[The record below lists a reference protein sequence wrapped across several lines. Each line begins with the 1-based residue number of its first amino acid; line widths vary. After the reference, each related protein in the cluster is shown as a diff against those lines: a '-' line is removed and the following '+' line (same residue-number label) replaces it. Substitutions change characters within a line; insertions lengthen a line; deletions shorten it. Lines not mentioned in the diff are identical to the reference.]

1 MAYTDDWESLMNGV
15 FGPGGKLKFSQSTPQ
30 AAQPKPEKPEK
41 TQDSPLPDWN
51 AALLARQ
58 KKLDE
63 MLKQQNA
70 ALKGQDAATKSAL
83 EDSRKMLRDLE
94 EDGLLAKGTADAKP
108 EHLGSFEGLADEVK
122 KTVLGQDAF
131 VEGVARA
138 MRRPFVLGT
147 EPPAARNVVLL
158 CGGPGTGRHFA
169 LMETAR
175 CMAARGLLQSDQIAS
190 LDLALYPNSGAEKL
204 FLQDLYA
211 ALYAPGEIVV
221 FEHYESC
228 YPGFLK
234 TISDLAVKGS
244 APLSSRYLVNKEGI
258 LVDAGTAL
266 APGAVSRIDPRG
278 KYLIFFSNKGREAMA
293 DHFGAAFV
301 SALGDVCTTTPFA
314 REDLAALAAQQ
325 LNALARKV
333 QTRLGLTLSAGAD
346 VRDHVA
352 ARCTPEQGAAG
363 LAACC
368 DKIFRALSEYCLQT
382 DKKLTGTVTLIAR
395 PDGIDFQLGNAAPA
409 RLFDLLPAAY
419 TGAVDEIK
427 RELDELVG
435 LAPVKE
441 YVFGLAD
448 NIQVQQR
455 RAAAGFKTASLSMHM
470 IFTGNPGT
478 GKTTIARLVAR
489 YLKAI
494 GALKGG
500 QLIEV
505 GRGDLVGRYTG
516 HTAPLTNS
524 VIESALGGVLFI
536 DEAYSLYRGEQDSF
550 GLEAIDTLVKGMED
564 HRDELVV
571 ILAGYTKEME
581 TFLTANSGLA
591 SRFPNKIEFPD
602 YTADELL
609 DITTVLAKGKGY
621 RLAESCTFPLLG
633 YYKRRQALDSRTA
646 GNGRLARNTLEKAI
660 FNQSRRLVAEPAAA
674 LDLILP
680 GDLEFEE

>member
-15 FGPGGKLKFSQSTPQ
+15 FGPGGRFK
-30 AAQPKPEKPEK
+30 AAPGTSAPK
-41 TQDSPLPDWN
+41 TGGSAALPDLN
-51 AALLARQ
+51 AALLEQQ
-58 KKLDE
+58 KRLDE
-63 MLKQQNA
+63 LLKQQNA
-70 ALKGQDAATKSAL
+70 QLKTQSDATAAAL
-83 EDSRKMLRDLE
+83 ESSRQMLRDM
-94 EDGLLAKGTADAKP
+94 EDEGLLARGTTDVKP
-108 EHLGSFEGLADEVK
+108 EHLGSFEGLAAEVK
-122 KTVLGQDAF
+122 QTVLGQDAF
-131 VEGVARA
+131 VDSVVRA

-147 EPPAARNVVLL
+147 EAPAARNVILL
-158 CGGPGTGRHFA
+158 TGGAGTGRHFA
-169 LMETAR
+169 LEETAR
-175 CMAARGLLQSDQIAS
+175 CMAARGLLQSDRIAT

-211 ALYAPGEIVV
+211 ALHAPGEILA

-234 TISDLAVKGS
+234 TLSDLAVKGS

-266 APGAVSRIDPRG
+266 APGAVSRIDPCG
-278 KYLIFFSNKGREAMA
+278 KYLIFYSHKGREALA
-293 DHFGAAFV
+293 DKFGAALV
-301 SALGDVCTTTPFA
+301 SALGDVCETTSYT

-325 LNALARKV
+325 LNALAQKIR
-333 QTRLGLTLSAGAD
+333 TRLGLTLSAGAD
-346 VRDHVA
+346 VRDYVA
-352 ARCTPEQGAAG
+352 AQCTTQKGAAG
-363 LAACC
+363 LSACT
-368 DKIFRALSEYCLQT
+368 DRIFRALSEYCLRT
-382 DKKLTGTVTLIAR
+382 DETLTGTVTLTAGPEGVLFR
-395 PDGIDFQLGNAAPA
+395 LNDGADQP
-409 RLFDLLPAAY
+409 LFDLLPAAY
-419 TGAVDEIK
+419 TGALDAIRAEIN
-427 RELDELVG
+427 ELVG

-448 NIQVQQR
+448 NLQVQQR
-455 RAAAGFKTASLSMHM
+455 RAAAGLKTASLSMHM

-500 QLIEV
+500 QLVEV
-505 GRGDLVGRYTG
+505 TRADLVGRYTG

-571 ILAGYTKEME
+571 ILAGYTREME

-602 YTADELL
+602 YTAEELL
-609 DITTVLAKGKGY
+609 QITHVQARNKGY
-621 RLAESCTFPLLG
+621 RLAESCTQPLLI
-633 YYKRRQALDSRTA
+633 YYARWQAADARTA

-660 FNQSRRLVAEPAAA
+660 FHQSRRLVAEPAAA

-680 GDLEFEE
+680 SDLELKEP

>member
-15 FGPGGKLKFSQSTPQ
+15 FGPGGRFK
-30 AAQPKPEKPEK
+30 AAPGASAPK
-41 TQDSPLPDWN
+41 TGGSAALPDLN
-51 AALLARQ
+51 AALLEQQ
-58 KKLDE
+58 KRLDE
-63 MLKQQNA
+63 LLKQQNA
-70 ALKGQDAATKSAL
+70 QLKTQSDATAAAL
-83 EDSRKMLRDLE
+83 ESSRQMLRDM
-94 EDGLLAKGTADAKP
+94 EDEGLLARGTTDVKP
-108 EHLGSFEGLADEVK
+108 EHLGSFEGLAAEVK
-122 KTVLGQDAF
+122 QTVLGQDAF
-131 VEGVARA
+131 VDSVVRA

-147 EPPAARNVVLL
+147 EAPTARNVILL
-158 CGGPGTGRHFA
+158 TGGAGTGRHFA
-169 LMETAR
+169 LEETVR
-175 CMAARGLLQSDQIAS
+175 CMAARGLLQSDRIAT

-211 ALYAPGEIVV
+211 ALHAPGEILA

-234 TISDLAVKGS
+234 TLSDLAVKGS

-266 APGAVSRIDPRG
+266 APGAVSHIDPCG
-278 KYLIFFSNKGREAMA
+278 KYLIFYSHKGREALA
-293 DHFGAAFV
+293 DKFGAALV
-301 SALGDVCTTTPFA
+301 SALGDVCETASYT

-325 LNALARKV
+325 LNALAQKIR
-333 QTRLGLTLSAGAD
+333 TRLGLTLSAGAD
-346 VRDHVA
+346 VRDYVA
-352 ARCTPEQGAAG
+352 AQCTAQKGAAG
-363 LAACC
+363 LAECC
-368 DKIFRALSEYCLQT
+368 DHIFRALSEYCLRT
-382 DKKLTGTVTLIAR
+382 DKTLSGTAALTAGPEGLLFR
-395 PDGIDFQLGNAAPA
+395 LNDGPEEP
-409 RLFDLLPAAY
+409 LFDLLPAAY
-419 TGAVDEIK
+419 TGALDAIRAEIN
-427 RELDELVG
+427 ELVG

-448 NIQVQQR
+448 NLQVQQR
-455 RAAAGFKTASLSMHM
+455 RAAAGLKTASLSMHM

-478 GKTTIARLVAR
+478 GKTTIARLVAK

-500 QLIEV
+500 QLVEV
-505 GRGDLVGRYTG
+505 TRADLVGRYTG

-602 YTADELL
+602 YTAEELL
-609 DITTVLAKGKGY
+609 QITHVQAKNKGY
-621 RLAESCTFPLLG
+621 RLAESCTQPLLN
-633 YYKRRQALDSRTA
+633 YYARWQAADARTA

-660 FNQSRRLVAEPAAA
+660 FHQSRRLVAEPAAA
-674 LDLILP
+674 LDLLLP
-680 GDLEFEE
+680 SDLELKEP

>member
-15 FGPGGKLKFSQSTPQ
+15 FGPGGRFK
-30 AAQPKPEKPEK
+30 AAPGTSAPK
-41 TQDSPLPDWN
+41 TGGSAALPDLN
-51 AALLARQ
+51 AALLEQQ
-58 KKLDE
+58 KRLDE
-63 MLKQQNA
+63 LLKQQNA
-70 ALKGQDAATKSAL
+70 QLKTQSDVTAAAL
-83 EDSRKMLRDLE
+83 ESSRQMLRDM
-94 EDGLLAKGTADAKP
+94 EDEGLLARGTTDVKP
-108 EHLGSFEGLADEVK
+108 EHLGSFEGLAAEVK
-122 KTVLGQDAF
+122 QTVLGQDAF
-131 VEGVARA
+131 VDSVVRA

-147 EPPAARNVVLL
+147 EAPAARNVILL
-158 CGGPGTGRHFA
+158 TGGAGTGRHFA
-169 LMETAR
+169 LEETAR
-175 CMAARGLLQSDQIAS
+175 RMAARGLLQSDRIAT

-211 ALYAPGEIVV
+211 ALHAPGEILA

-234 TISDLAVKGS
+234 TLSDLAVKGS

-266 APGAVSRIDPRG
+266 APGAVSRIDPCG
-278 KYLIFFSNKGREAMA
+278 KYLIFYSHKGREALA
-293 DHFGAAFV
+293 DKFGAALV
-301 SALGDVCTTTPFA
+301 SALGDVCETASYT

-325 LNALARKV
+325 LNALAQKIR
-333 QTRLGLTLSAGAD
+333 TRLGLTLSAGAD
-346 VRDHVA
+346 VRDYVA
-352 ARCTPEQGAAG
+352 AQCTAQKGAAG
-363 LAACC
+363 LAECC
-368 DKIFRALSEYCLQT
+368 DRIFRALSEYCLQT
-382 DKKLTGTVTLIAR
+382 DETLTGTVTLTAGPEGVLFR
-395 PDGIDFQLGNAAPA
+395 LNDGADQP
-409 RLFDLLPAAY
+409 LFDLLPAAY
-419 TGAVDEIK
+419 TGALDAIRAEIN
-427 RELDELVG
+427 ELVG

-448 NIQVQQR
+448 NLQVQQR
-455 RAAAGFKTASLSMHM
+455 RAAAGLKTASLSMHM

-478 GKTTIARLVAR
+478 GKTTIARLVAK

-500 QLIEV
+500 QLVEV
-505 GRGDLVGRYTG
+505 TRADLVGRYTG

-571 ILAGYTKEME
+571 ILAGYTREME

-591 SRFPNKIEFPD
+591 SRFPNRIEFPD
-602 YTADELL
+602 YTAEELL
-609 DITTVLAKGKGY
+609 QITHVQAKNKGY
-621 RLAESCTFPLLG
+621 RLAESCTQPLLG
-633 YYKRRQALDSRTA
+633 YYARWQAADARTA

-660 FNQSRRLVAEPAAA
+660 FHQSRRLVAEPAAA

-680 GDLEFEE
+680 SDLELKEP

>member
-15 FGPGGKLKFSQSTPQ
+15 FGPGGRFK
-30 AAQPKPEKPEK
+30 AAPGTSAPK
-41 TQDSPLPDWN
+41 TGGSAALPDLN
-51 AALLARQ
+51 AALLEQQ
-58 KKLDE
+58 KRLDE
-63 MLKQQNA
+63 LLKQQNA
-70 ALKGQDAATKSAL
+70 QLKTQSDATAAAL
-83 EDSRKMLRDLE
+83 ESSRQMLRDM
-94 EDGLLAKGTADAKP
+94 EDEGLLARGTTDVKP
-108 EHLGSFEGLADEVK
+108 EHLGSFEGLAAEVK
-122 KTVLGQDAF
+122 QTVLGQDAF
-131 VEGVARA
+131 VDSVVRA

-147 EPPAARNVVLL
+147 EAPAAHNVILL
-158 CGGPGTGRHFA
+158 TGGAGTGRHFT
-169 LMETAR
+169 LEETAR
-175 CMAARGLLQSDQIAS
+175 CMAARGLLQSDRIAT

-211 ALYAPGEIVV
+211 ALHAPGEILA

-234 TISDLAVKGS
+234 TLSDLAVKGS

-266 APGAVSRIDPRG
+266 APGAVSRIDPCG
-278 KYLIFFSNKGREAMA
+278 KYLIFYSHKGREALA
-293 DHFGAAFV
+293 DKFGAALV
-301 SALGDVCTTTPFA
+301 SALGDVCETASYT

-325 LNALARKV
+325 LNALAQKIR
-333 QTRLGLTLSAGAD
+333 TRLGLTLSAGAD
-346 VRDHVA
+346 VRDYVA
-352 ARCTPEQGAAG
+352 AQCTAQKGAAG
-363 LAACC
+363 LSACT
-368 DKIFRALSEYCLQT
+368 DRIFRALSEYCLRT
-382 DKKLTGTVTLIAR
+382 DETLTGTVTLTAGPEGVLFR
-395 PDGIDFQLGNAAPA
+395 LNDGADQP
-409 RLFDLLPAAY
+409 LFDLLPAAY
-419 TGAVDEIK
+419 TGALDAIRAEIN
-427 RELDELVG
+427 ELVG

-448 NIQVQQR
+448 NLQVQQR
-455 RAAAGFKTASLSMHM
+455 RAAAGLKTASLSMHM

-500 QLIEV
+500 QLVEV
-505 GRGDLVGRYTG
+505 TRADLVGRYTG

-571 ILAGYTKEME
+571 ILAGYTREME

-591 SRFPNKIEFPD
+591 SRFPNRIEFPD
-602 YTADELL
+602 YTAVELL
-609 DITTVLAKGKGY
+609 QITRVLAKNKGY
-621 RLAESCTFPLLG
+621 TLAEACTEPLLG
-633 YYKRRQALDSRTA
+633 YYARWQAVDARTA

-660 FNQSRRLVAEPAAA
+660 FHQSRRLVAEPAAA

-680 GDLEFEE
+680 SDLELKEP

>member
-15 FGPGGKLKFSQSTPQ
+15 FGPGGRFK
-30 AAQPKPEKPEK
+30 AAPGTSAPK
-41 TQDSPLPDWN
+41 TGGSAALPDLN
-51 AALLARQ
+51 AALLEQQ
-58 KKLDE
+58 KRLDE
-63 MLKQQNA
+63 LLKQQNA
-70 ALKGQDAATKSAL
+70 QLRTQSDATAAAL
-83 EDSRKMLRDLE
+83 ESSRQMLRDM
-94 EDGLLAKGTADAKP
+94 EDEGLLARGTTDVKP
-108 EHLGSFEGLADEVK
+108 EHLGSFEGLAAEVK
-122 KTVLGQDAF
+122 QTVLGQDAF
-131 VEGVARA
+131 VDSVVRA

-147 EPPAARNVVLL
+147 EAPAARNVILL
-158 CGGPGTGRHFA
+158 TGGAGTGRHFA
-169 LMETAR
+169 LEETAR
-175 CMAARGLLQSDQIAS
+175 CMAARGLLQSDRIAT

-211 ALYAPGEIVV
+211 ALHAPGEILA

-234 TISDLAVKGS
+234 TLSDLAVKGS

-266 APGAVSRIDPRG
+266 APGAVSRIDPCG
-278 KYLIFFSNKGREAMA
+278 KYLIFYSHKGREALA
-293 DHFGAAFV
+293 DKFGAALV
-301 SALGDVCTTTPFA
+301 SALGDVCETASYT

-325 LNALARKV
+325 LNALAQKIR
-333 QTRLGLTLSAGAD
+333 TRLGLTLSAGAD
-346 VRDHVA
+346 VRDYVA
-352 ARCTPEQGAAG
+352 AQCTAQKGAAG
-363 LAACC
+363 LAECC
-368 DKIFRALSEYCLQT
+368 DRIFRALSEYCLQT
-382 DKKLTGTVTLIAR
+382 DETLTGTVTLTAGPEGVLFR
-395 PDGIDFQLGNAAPA
+395 LNDGADQP
-409 RLFDLLPAAY
+409 LFDLLPAAY
-419 TGAVDEIK
+419 TGALDAIRAEIN
-427 RELDELVG
+427 ELVG

-448 NIQVQQR
+448 NLQVQQR
-455 RAAAGFKTASLSMHM
+455 RAAAGLKTASLSMHM

-500 QLIEV
+500 QLVEV
-505 GRGDLVGRYTG
+505 TRADLVGRYTG

-571 ILAGYTKEME
+571 ILAGYTREME
-581 TFLTANSGLA
+581 TLLTANSGLA
-591 SRFPNKIEFPD
+591 SRFPNRIEFPD
-602 YTADELL
+602 YTAVELL
-609 DITTVLAKGKGY
+609 QITQVLAKNKGY
-621 RLAESCTFPLLG
+621 TLAEACTEPLLG
-633 YYKRRQALDSRTA
+633 YYARWQESDARTA

-660 FNQSRRLVAEPAAA
+660 FHQSRRLVAEPAAA

-680 GDLEFEE
+680 SDLELKEP